1 MRLSIKQFQQ
11 INEINKTGIE
21 DLDKSIM
28 FVQVLT
34 GKSEFEVNQMK
45 VKKFNKLC
53 NQILTAF
60 NSMVVDMNKAKPVN
74 LIKANVKWDWINY
87 DIAKVDAGRYGET
100 ATFGVDLIE
109 NLHKIMATMVVPMKW
124 TIRGL
129 KPKEYD
135 ATNHEEI
142 ANDMAEAE
150 FKHCYHAA
158 VFFLRSFQ
166 ELNSRFSSLYGNSD
180 EQDGTGES
188 IDEFQRSFGWI
199 YNAKLVSEFE
209 DISLDDVWKLPV
221 IQFLND
227 LTYLR
232 LKIEWDA
239 NKLKQSSK
247 RSGN

>member
-74 LIKANVKWDWINY
+74 LIKANGKWYWINY
-87 DIAKVDAGRYGET
+87 DIAKLDAGRYVET

-142 ANDMAEAE
+142 SNDMAEAE

-158 VFFLRSFQ
+158 VFFYALFKNSILALAPYMETAKNKT
-166 ELNSRFSSLYGNSD
+166 ELERALTNFKEASD
-180 EQDGTGES
+180 GFIMPNWYQ
-188 IDEFQRSFGWI
+188 
-199 YNAKLVSEFE
+199 N
-209 DISLDDVWKLPV
+209 
-221 IQFLND
+221 
-227 LTYLR
+227 
-232 LKIEWDA
+232 LKI
-239 NKLKQSSK
+239 SV
-247 RSGN
+247 